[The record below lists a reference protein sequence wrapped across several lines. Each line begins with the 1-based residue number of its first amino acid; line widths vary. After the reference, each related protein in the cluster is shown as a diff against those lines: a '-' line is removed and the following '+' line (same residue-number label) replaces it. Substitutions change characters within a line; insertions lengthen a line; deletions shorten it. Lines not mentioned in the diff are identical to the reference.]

1 MSEKNDA
8 DFHVDTD
15 AVIAELQ
22 AEGHEIEGK
31 PVEAPEVQTPEVQ
44 TPAEPE
50 VPSQPEPEV
59 PDTPTPDFVDEE
71 KPKVDRVPKE
81 PTLIPAWKAK
91 IAEDR
96 LSKENAE
103 LRAQVEA
110 FQANPTREN
119 REGVQQGMENVR
131 EMAQAYGL
139 ELDESQ
145 EAFFNA
151 LVSTVAQKAVPQDLV
166 QNIQALHQQKEVEYL
181 ETEYTKEFTQ
191 DVAPLI
197 KERYGDV
204 SDKELATLQK
214 KLHDLAFTEQ
224 YAKVPLRKVF
234 LAESDDLGIRHSK
247 ESIVTHKSGRTRG
260 TEIDLSNMDEDSFRS
275 LDGDTLD
282 KFIDQKS
289 GKSSWNRR

>member
-22 AEGHEIEGK
+22 AEGHEIEGRQVDV
-31 PVEAPEVQTPEVQ
+31 PEAQ

-59 PDTPTPDFVDEE
+59 TETPEVVETPE
-71 KPKVDRVPKE
+71 PRNVDRVPKE

-103 LRAQVEA
+103 LRSQIEA
-110 FQANPTREN
+110 FQSNPTREN

-131 EMAQAYGL
+131 ELAQAYGL
-139 ELDESQ
+139 ELDSSQ

-151 LVSTVAQKAVPQDLV
+151 LVSSVAQKAVPQDLV

-214 KLHDLAFTEQ
+214 KLHDIAFTEQ
-224 YAKVPLRKVF
+224 YAKVPLKKIF
-234 LAESDDLGIRHSK
+234 LAESEDLGIKASK

-289 GKSSWNRR
+289 GKSSWSRR